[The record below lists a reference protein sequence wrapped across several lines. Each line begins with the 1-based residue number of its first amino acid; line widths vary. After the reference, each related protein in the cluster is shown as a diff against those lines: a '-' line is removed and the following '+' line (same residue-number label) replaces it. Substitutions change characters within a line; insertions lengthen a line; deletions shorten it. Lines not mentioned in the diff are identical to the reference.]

1 MSGLVHIYCGDG
13 KGKTTA
19 AMGLAVRC
27 AGWQK
32 RVLVAQLM
40 KQDNSGERR
49 ILEQLPQVTL
59 WQTYPSAKFSFRMT
73 DAEKQAAAEWY
84 TAQFRKIAETVQHGA
99 YAMLVLDELHYLRIP
114 AGTAGAGFSGKPSGG
129 AGGCDYRA

>member
-1 MSGLVHIYCGDG
+1 MSGLVHLYCGDG

-27 AGWQK
+27 AGWQE
-32 RVLVAQLM
+32 RVLVVQLM

-59 WQTYPSAKFSFRMT
+59 WETYPDAKFSFRMT
-73 DAEKQAAAEWY
+73 PAERQRRLTGILDNSAELPRQCR
-84 TAQFRKIAETVQHGA
+84 AGRIA
-99 YAMLVLDELHYLRIP
+99 
-114 AGTAGAGFSGKPSGG
+114 
-129 AGGCDYRA
+129 C